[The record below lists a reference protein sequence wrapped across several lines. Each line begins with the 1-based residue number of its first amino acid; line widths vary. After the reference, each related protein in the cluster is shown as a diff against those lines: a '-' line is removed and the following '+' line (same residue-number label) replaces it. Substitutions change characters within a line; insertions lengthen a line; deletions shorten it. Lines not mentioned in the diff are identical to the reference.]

1 MKITATI
8 SAIVFT
14 LIMAYSSIAQA
25 EGEKLKD
32 KLSKGTITLTAEIQG
47 CDKDAKKYCPGLEP
61 GSQKAFLCM
70 MAYEDKLSPSCKL
83 GIEEAAMSLKMGA
96 MAIDY
101 SISACEADADKYCLD
116 VQPGEGRL
124 IGCIRQHEARVSQ
137 ECITALKDTGLWSVR
152 AK

>member
-1 MKITATI
+1 
-8 SAIVFT
+8 
-14 LIMAYSSIAQA
+14 
-25 EGEKLKD
+25 
-32 KLSKGTITLTAEIQG
+32 
-47 CDKDAKKYCPGLEP
+47 
-61 GSQKAFLCM
+61 
-70 MAYEDKLSPSCKL
+70 
-83 GIEEAAMSLKMGA
+83 MSLKMGA